1 MPHSL
6 RDLACLL
13 PLFYLHGTTFLPE
26 MWEVSPPQVRG
37 RLRWFVPWMAG
48 AGPGGMASTFR
59 YVPGPV
65 VAHTFSRSLPRDPLT
80 CGRGVLWESS
90 LTLRRSDSRKTVV
103 SLSRDKGVCLLPQ
116 NFCFF
121 SNHLPHCL
129 RRNTCVFDCLFVLS
143 WPVSELGM
151 SRCFLSCRLEI
162 DDFVFVQGKFF
173 FWRNYHLT
181 EEKLSFSKIIF
192 WGSREWQDL
201 L

>member
-13 PLFYLHGTTFLPE
+13 PLFYLHGTSFLPE
-26 MWEVSPPQVRG
+26 MWEVSPPQIWG
-37 RLRWFVPWMAG
+37 RLRRFVPWMAG
-48 AGPGGMASTFR
+48 ADPSGRPSTFQH
-59 YVPGPV
+59 VPAPA

-80 CGRGVLWESS
+80 CGRVSESS
-90 LTLRRSDSRKTVV
+90 LTLRRSNSRKTVV

-121 SNHLPHCL
+121 SNCLPHCL
-129 RRNTCVFDCLFVLS
+129 RRNACVFFCLFVCFVLTCFRVGDVLALS
-143 WPVSELGM
+143 LLQTGNRWF
-151 SRCFLSCRLEI
+151 CFCA
-162 DDFVFVQGKFF
+162 GKVL

-192 WGSREWQDL
+192 GGSREW
-201 L
+201 